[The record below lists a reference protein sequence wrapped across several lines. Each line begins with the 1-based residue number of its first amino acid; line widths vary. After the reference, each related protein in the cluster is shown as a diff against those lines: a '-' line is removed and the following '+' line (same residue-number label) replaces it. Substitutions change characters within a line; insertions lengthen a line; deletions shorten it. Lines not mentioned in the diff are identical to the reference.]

1 MDYSYKYDLN
11 LPQDVPSILEQEF
24 WIIED
29 IGPEMLASIMDPV
42 KFSANTWIFVK
53 QGNWEADLNLINY
66 KISGPTLVMVE
77 SSQIL
82 HPRFVSRDFK
92 ASIIVMS
99 KVFRDNLSLLLTNMP
114 ISPIMSRHAVTPFNE
129 SALPEVAK
137 LFGECALILADRENP
152 YQTQALMFRLVTFIY
167 TVAYKWFLPY
177 MNEIVSNQGRMSDQF
192 LMLAQQH
199 FRQHRFL
206 DFYAQKLEVSPKHLS
221 RTLKAQTGYTAVE
234 WIEKFVILEAKV
246 LLKSSN
252 LNIQQI
258 SDELNFASQSFFG
271 KYFKKITGMS
281 PKEFRNRR

>member
-11 LPQDVPSILEQEF
+11 LPQDVPSILDQEF

-29 IGPEMLASIMDPV
+29 IGPEMLSSIADPV
-42 KFSANTWIFVK
+42 KFSAATWIFVK
-53 QGNWEADLNLINY
+53 KGECNADLNLINY
-66 KISGPTLVMVE
+66 NIKGPALVTVE

-82 HPRFVSRDFK
+82 HPHFISPDFK

-99 KVFRDNLSLLLTNMP
+99 KTFRDNLFLFMANMP
-114 ISPIMSRHAVTPFNE
+114 MSPIISRHAVTPFEENF
-129 SALPEVAK
+129 LGDVDC
-137 LFGECALILADRENP
+137 LFKECSDIMSDTDNP
-152 YQTQALMFRLVTFIY
+152 YQTQAVLFCLTSFIFK
-167 TVAYKWFLPY
+167 TAYKWFLPY
-177 MNEIVSNQGRMSDQF
+177 MKEIATNQGRMTDQF
-192 LMLAQQH
+192 LMLAQRH
-199 FRQHRFL
+199 FRQQRFL

-221 RTLKAQTGYTAVE
+221 RTVKAQTGYTAVE

-281 PKEFRNRR
+281 PKEFRNKR

>member
-1 MDYSYKYDLN
+1 MNYSYKYNLN

-29 IGPEMLASIMDPV
+29 IGPEMLASIADPV
-42 KFSANTWIFVK
+42 KFSAATWIFVK
-53 QGNWEADLNLINY
+53 QGNWNADLNLINY
-66 KISGPTLVMVE
+66 NISGPTLVMVE

-82 HPRFVSRDFK
+82 HPHFISRDFK

-99 KVFRDNLSLLLTNMP
+99 KAFRDNLFLFMQNMP
-114 ISPIMSRHAVTPFNE
+114 ISPIIMRHAVTPIDEASLKDTDRFF
-129 SALPEVAK
+129 K
-137 LFGECALILADRENP
+137 ECKEIMADRENP
-152 YQTQALMFRLVTFIY
+152 YQTRAILFCLTSFIFK
-167 TVAYKWFLPY
+167 TVYKWFTPY
-177 MNEIVSNQGRMSDQF
+177 MKEIASNQGRMSDQF
-192 LMLAQQH
+192 LMLAQKH
-199 FRQHRFL
+199 FRQERFL

-221 RTLKAQTGYTAVE
+221 RTVKAQTGYTAVE

-281 PKEFRNRR
+281 PKEFRNNG

>member
-42 KFSANTWIFVK
+42 KFSATTWIFVK

-66 KISGPTLVMVE
+66 NISGPTLVTVE

-99 KVFRDNLSLLLTNMP
+99 KVFRDNLSLLLANMP
-114 ISPIMSRHAVTPFNE
+114 ITPIMSRHAVTPFDKG
-129 SALPEVAK
+129 ALPEVAK
-137 LFGECALILADRENP
+137 LFDDSASIIANKENP
-152 YQTQALMFRLVTFIY
+152 YLVKALLFRLVTFIY
-167 TVAYKWFLPY
+167 NTAYEWFLPY
-177 MNEIVSNQGRMSDQF
+177 MNEIASNQGRMSDQF
-192 LMLAQQH
+192 LMLAQKH
-199 FRQHRFL
+199 FREHRFL

-221 RTLKAQTGYTAVE
+221 RTVKAQTGYTAVE

>member
-1 MDYSYKYDLN
+1 MDFSYKYDLN
-11 LPQDVPSILEQEF
+11 LPQDVSSILEHEF

-42 KFSANTWIFVK
+42 KFSAATWIFVK
-53 QGNWEADLNLINY
+53 QGNCEADLNLINY
-66 KISGPTLVMVE
+66 KISGPTLVTVE

-99 KVFRDNLSLLLTNMP
+99 KTFRDNLSLFLANTP
-114 ISPIMSRHAVTPFNE
+114 ISPIMSRHAVTSFPEESLEDVTRLLIE
-129 SALPEVAK
+129 SAA
-137 LFGECALILADRENP
+137 IMADKENP
-152 YQTQALMFRLVTFIY
+152 YQIQALLFRLVTFIFAI
-167 TVAYKWFLPY
+167 AYKWYLPY

-192 LMLAQQH
+192 LTLAQQH

-206 DFYAQKLEVSPKHLS
+206 EFYAQKLEVSPKHLS
-221 RTLKAQTGYTAVE
+221 RTVKAQTGFTAVE

-281 PKEFRNRR
+281 PKEFRNRH